1 MSTPKQ
7 TDYKV
12 VVYGASGYTG
22 KLTAWKLAKRGIP
35 FIAAGRN
42 AERLQLE
49 MDRVPEL
56 KGADYKCV
64 AVNHERKALAEL
76 FKGKSV
82 VINIVG
88 PFMQL
93 GRPVVDACLDAGCHY
108 FDTTGEMDW
117 VMMLRDEYGAKFAAK
132 KLALCPANSYMW
144 AEGNI
149 AAEIALE
156 TPGIDTLD
164 VVYLGDSAV
173 SEASTA
179 SFLRMCTNPQYF
191 LKDGKLEM
199 WPYATSYN
207 VIVPGEVKSFTALP
221 WSGGGEPIWFQNDQR
236 VSNCSTLVSFRNQA
250 MFAYVFGMLQK
261 FEAEVRQ
268 LPHEQREA
276 TTNAWGASMTT
287 QEPARENPDVN
298 RCVLACH
305 GRGNTESV
313 TVILRGNSPYSQ
325 TGMLGAE
332 AARRVLGGSL
342 LNAGFVSPAQAFGAR
357 NLLAALAE
365 EGYLSWQ
372 VKSV

>member
-1 MSTPKQ
+1 
-7 TDYKV
+7 
-12 VVYGASGYTG
+12 
-22 KLTAWKLAKRGIP
+22 
-35 FIAAGRN
+35 
-42 AERLQLE
+42 
-49 MDRVPEL
+49 
-56 KGADYKCV
+56 
-64 AVNHERKALAEL
+64 
-76 FKGKSV
+76 
-82 VINIVG
+82 
-88 PFMQL
+88 
-93 GRPVVDACLDAGCHY
+93 
-108 FDTTGEMDW
+108 
-117 VMMLRDEYGAKFAAK
+117 
-132 KLALCPANSYMW
+132 
-144 AEGNI
+144 
-149 AAEIALE
+149 
-156 TPGIDTLD
+156 
-164 VVYLGDSAV
+164 
-173 SEASTA
+173 
-179 SFLRMCTNPQYF
+179 
-191 LKDGKLEM
+191 
-199 WPYATSYN
+199 
-207 VIVPGEVKSFTALP
+207 
-221 WSGGGEPIWFQNDQR
+221 
-236 VSNCSTLVSFRNQA
+236 

-332 AARRVLGGSL
+332 AARRVLEGSL